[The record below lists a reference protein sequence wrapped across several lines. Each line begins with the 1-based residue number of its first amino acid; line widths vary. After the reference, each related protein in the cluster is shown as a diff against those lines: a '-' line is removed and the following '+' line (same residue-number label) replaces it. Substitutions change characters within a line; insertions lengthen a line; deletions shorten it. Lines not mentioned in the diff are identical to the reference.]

1 MEPHRCWTIVSSRN
15 FLRRRWLI
23 REQEL
28 ITVIQEETKCTEEW
42 EEAGWFGTG
51 QGKKTKSKRP
61 FRADGKEIFS
71 NCSKQAKASLKAGKK
86 MDKKGGKGQS
96 VRWKAW
102 CRQSNIKCAVSDE
115 YASCWVHQD
124 CHKLARKKA
133 NIHFCEWPRAS
144 VTHKQIG

>member
-1 MEPHRCWTIVSSRN
+1 
-15 FLRRRWLI
+15 LI

-133 NIHFCEWPRAS
+133 NILFCEWPRAS